1 MGGYSGEV
9 RGSTKIETYL
19 RYVEKCEE
27 WELDHSPEPKNKKFC
42 KKSMIWDQSK
52 AEWVLEFRFSK

>member
-1 MGGYSGEV
+1 MGGYGGEV

-27 WELDHSPEPKNKKFC
+27 WDLDHSPEPKNKKFC
-42 KKSMIWDQSK
+42 KRWMTWDEARK
-52 AEWVLEFRFSK
+52 EWILEFRFSK